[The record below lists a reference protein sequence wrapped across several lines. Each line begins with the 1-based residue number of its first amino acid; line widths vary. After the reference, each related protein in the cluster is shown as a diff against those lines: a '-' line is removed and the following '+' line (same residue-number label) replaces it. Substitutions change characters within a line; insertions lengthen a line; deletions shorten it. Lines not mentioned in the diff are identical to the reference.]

1 MSDPR
6 EGLKLRLGYEVARE
20 IERTPIISLGVQDAA
35 TKAINSVLYQRLQD
49 QIIDDN
55 PTAQILEERIRDI
68 NITNIASENN
78 INKADLIAVL
88 QSSGFQRPP
97 GPPGPPGDKGAPGD
111 PGDQGPPGAPGP
123 SSGPSGGS
131 SGSGSGRPPKPG
143 RSGGPAMDADEPR
156 QPPSDP
162 PPPPPKMMAMAN
174 PSAQAYAQNIALQA
188 EIQGIREEMQ
198 KQAKQ
203 AQIAQEV
210 QNRLIAAN
218 TNPRTEIIRELQ
230 TIIQPTIPVPQA
242 PPQHN
247 DLMTAFQQAMANQ
260 NHALGKTL
268 ERLGMSMAEFV
279 EHMKEKDKKPV
290 EDAVVTGAGQPP
302 PPPPPAP
309 PPPPPIP
316 IREKTRS
323 RSAKPQEFTIATPRV
338 QPPASREPSLAS
350 TIRYP
355 SPEPEAPRAQVA
367 RAIAREELH
376 RSRSRGGPEPILPIA
391 QEEGPRG
398 RQMARKPEGPM
409 AEKAK
414 ALLRKQEQGINMGEA
429 RIHLGRFAKNFAQV
443 KQKAR
448 NAEKAASVP
457 PPKPKTYDDIE
468 KEVEE
473 VVPDPTDTRL
483 RKKQQFPAGAFLKR
497 ERLDSQGRTSL
508 RYQGMP
514 IRV

>member
-1 MSDPR
+1 MSKDPR

-20 IERTPIISLGVQDAA
+20 IERTPVIAPGVSDAA
-35 TKAINSVLYQRLQD
+35 VRAVSSVLYQRLQD

-88 QSSGFQRPP
+88 QSGGFQ
-97 GPPGPPGDKGAPGD
+97 GPPGDKGDKGDKGD
-111 PGDQGPPGAPGP
+111 PGDQGPPGAP

-131 SGSGSGRPPKPG
+131 GSGRPPRPG
-143 RSGGPAMDADEPR
+143 RSGGPAMDESSDSTKR
-156 QPPSDP
+156 PPDDP
-162 PPPPPKMMAMAN
+162 PPPPTKLRAMVN

-230 TIIQPTIPVPQA
+230 TIIQPAIPLPQA
-242 PPQHN
+242 PAQHN
-247 DLMTAFQQAMANQ
+247 ELMTAFEQAMANQ

-268 ERLGMSMAEFV
+268 ERMGMSMAEFV
-279 EHMKEKDKKPV
+279 EHLKDNDKKQV
-290 EDAVVTGAGQPP
+290 EDPVVTGSSQQPP
-302 PPPPPAP
+302 PPPPGPAP
-309 PPPPPIP
+309 AIH
-316 IREKTRS
+316 EKSRS
-323 RSAKPQEFTIATPRV
+323 RSARPQEFTIATPRA
-338 QPPASREPSLAS
+338 QPPSREDSLAS
-350 TIRYP
+350 TVRYP
-355 SPEPEAPRAQVA
+355 TPEPPRAQVA
-367 RAIAREELH
+367 RAIAREELN
-376 RSRSRGGPEPILPIA
+376 RSRSRGGPTEPILPIA
-391 QEEGPRG
+391 EEDVVSRG

-409 AEKAK
+409 ADRAK
-414 ALLRKQEQGINMGEA
+414 ALLKKQGHGVTMGESK
-429 RIHLGRFAKNFAQV
+429 IHLGRFAKNFAQV

-448 NAEKAASVP
+448 NAEQAASVP
-457 PPKPKTYDDIE
+457 PPPKQKTYDEIE

-483 RKKQQFPAGAFLKR
+483 RKKAQFPAGAFLKR
-497 ERLDSQGRTSL
+497 ERLDSEGRKSL

>member
-1 MSDPR
+1 MSKDPR

-20 IERTPIISLGVQDAA
+20 IERTSVIAPGVSDAA
-35 TKAINSVLYQRLQD
+35 VRAINSVLYQRLQE
-49 QIIDDN
+49 QITEDN
-55 PTAQILEERIRDI
+55 PTTRILEERIRDI

-78 INKADLIAVL
+78 INKQDLIAVL
-88 QSSGFQRPP
+88 QSGGFQ
-97 GPPGPPGDKGAPGD
+97 GPPGDKGDKGE

-131 SGSGSGRPPKPG
+131 GSDRPPRPG
-143 RSGGPAMDADEPR
+143 RSGGPVAMDADEPR
-156 QPPSDP
+156 GPPPDDP
-162 PPPPPKMMAMAN
+162 PPPPPKMRAMVN
-174 PSAQAYAQNIALQA
+174 PQAQAYAQNIALQA

-230 TIIQPTIPVPQA
+230 TVIQPTILTPQA

-260 NHALGKTL
+260 NHQLGKTL
-268 ERLGMSMAEFV
+268 ERMGMSMAEFV

-290 EDAVVTGAGQPP
+290 EEAVVNSKPP
-302 PPPPPAP
+302 PPPPPP
-309 PPPPPIP
+309 PSGAAV
-316 IREKTRS
+316 EYS
-323 RSAKPQEFTIATPRV
+323 IATPRV
-338 QPPASREPSLAS
+338 PRSRSRSGVPDPIPARSPSVAS

-355 SPEPEAPRAQVA
+355 SMAPEPEPPRAQIA
-367 RAIAREELH
+367 RTIAREELH

-391 QEEGPRG
+391 EEDEGPRG
-398 RQMARKPEGPM
+398 RTMTRKPEGPM
-409 AEKAK
+409 ADKAK
-414 ALLRKQEQGINMGEA
+414 ALLKKQEQGINMGES

-443 KQKAR
+443 QQKAR

-457 PPKPKTYDDIE
+457 PPKHKTYDDIE
-468 KEVEE
+468 KEIEE
-473 VVPDPTDTRL
+473 VVPDPIDTRL
-483 RKKQQFPAGAFLKR
+483 RKKPQFPAGAFLKR
-497 ERLDSQGRTSL
+497 ERLDSEGRKSL

-514 IRV
+514 IKV

>member
-1 MSDPR
+1 MSKDPR

-20 IERTPIISLGVQDAA
+20 IERTPVIAPGVSDAA
-35 TKAINSVLYQRLQD
+35 VRAVSSVLYQRLQD

-88 QSSGFQRPP
+88 QSGGFQ
-97 GPPGPPGDKGAPGD
+97 GPPGDKGDKGDKGD
-111 PGDQGPPGAPGP
+111 PGDQGPPGAP

-131 SGSGSGRPPKPG
+131 GSGRPPRPG
-143 RSGGPAMDADEPR
+143 RSGGPAMDESSDSTKR
-156 QPPSDP
+156 PPDDP
-162 PPPPPKMMAMAN
+162 PPPPTKLRAMVN

-230 TIIQPTIPVPQA
+230 TIIQPAIPLPQA
-242 PPQHN
+242 PAQHN
-247 DLMTAFQQAMANQ
+247 ELMTAFEQAMANQ

-268 ERLGMSMAEFV
+268 ERMGMSMAEFV
-279 EHMKEKDKKPV
+279 EHLKDNDKKQV
-290 EDAVVTGAGQPP
+290 EDPVVTGSSQQPP
-302 PPPPPAP
+302 PPPPGPAP
-309 PPPPPIP
+309 AIH
-316 IREKTRS
+316 EKSRS
-323 RSAKPQEFTIATPRV
+323 RSARPQEFTIATPRA
-338 QPPASREPSLAS
+338 QPPSREDSLAS
-350 TIRYP
+350 TVRYP
-355 SPEPEAPRAQVA
+355 TPEPPRAQVA
-367 RAIAREELH
+367 RAIAREELN
-376 RSRSRGGPEPILPIA
+376 RSRSRGGPTEPILPIA
-391 QEEGPRG
+391 EEDVVSRG

-409 AEKAK
+409 ADRAK
-414 ALLRKQEQGINMGEA
+414 ALLKKQEHGVTMGESK
-429 RIHLGRFAKNFAQV
+429 IHLGRFAKNFAQV

-448 NAEKAASVP
+448 NAEQAASVP
-457 PPKPKTYDDIE
+457 PPPKQKTYDEIE

-483 RKKQQFPAGAFLKR
+483 RKKAQFPAGAFLKR
-497 ERLDSQGRTSL
+497 ERLDSEGRKSL

>member
-1 MSDPR
+1 MSKDPR
-6 EGLKLRLGYEVARE
+6 DGLKLRLGYEVARE

-35 TKAINSVLYQRLQD
+35 VKAINSVLDQRLQD
-49 QIIDDN
+49 QIVDDN

-78 INKADLIAVL
+78 INKSDLIAVL
-88 QSSGFQRPP
+88 QSGGFQ
-97 GPPGPPGDKGAPGD
+97 GPPGPPGDKGD
-111 PGDQGPPGAPGP
+111 PGPPGPPGAPGP

-131 SGSGSGRPPKPG
+131 GSGGRPG
-143 RSGGPAMDADEPR
+143 RSGGPVTGNETSDSNDKR
-156 QPPSDP
+156 PPDDP
-162 PPPPPKMMAMAN
+162 PPPPTKLRAMVN
-174 PSAQAYAQNIALQA
+174 PQAQAYAQNIALQA

-230 TIIQPTIPVPQA
+230 TVIQPTILTPQA

-260 NHALGKTL
+260 NHQLGKTL
-268 ERLGMSMAEFV
+268 ERMGMSMAEFV

-290 EDAVVTGAGQPP
+290 EEAVVNSKPP
-302 PPPPPAP
+302 PPPPPP
-309 PPPPPIP
+309 PSGAAV
-316 IREKTRS
+316 EYS
-323 RSAKPQEFTIATPRV
+323 IATPRV
-338 QPPASREPSLAS
+338 PRSRSRSGVPDPIPARSPSVAS

-355 SPEPEAPRAQVA
+355 SMGTKLEPPRAQIA
-367 RAIAREELH
+367 RTIAREELH

-391 QEEGPRG
+391 EEGEGPRG
-398 RQMARKPEGPM
+398 RTMTRKPEGPM
-409 AEKAK
+409 ADEAK
-414 ALLRKQEQGINMGEA
+414 ALSKKQEQGINMGES

-443 KQKAR
+443 QQKAR

-457 PPKPKTYDDIE
+457 PPKHKTYDDIE
-468 KEVEE
+468 KEIEE
-473 VVPDPTDTRL
+473 VVPDPIDTRL
-483 RKKQQFPAGAFLKR
+483 RKKPQFPAGAFLKR
-497 ERLDSQGRTSL
+497 ERLDSEGRKSL

>member
-1 MSDPR
+1 MSKDPR

-20 IERTPIISLGVQDAA
+20 IERTPVIAPGVSDAA
-35 TKAINSVLYQRLQD
+35 VRAVSSVLYQRLQD

-88 QSSGFQRPP
+88 QSGGFQ
-97 GPPGPPGDKGAPGD
+97 GPPGDKGDKGDKGD
-111 PGDQGPPGAPGP
+111 PGDQGPPGAP

-131 SGSGSGRPPKPG
+131 GSGRPPRPG
-143 RSGGPAMDADEPR
+143 RSGGPAMDESSDSTKR
-156 QPPSDP
+156 PPDDP
-162 PPPPPKMMAMAN
+162 PPPPTKLRAMVN
-174 PSAQAYAQNIALQA
+174 PNAQAYAQNIALQA

-230 TIIQPTIPVPQA
+230 TIIQPAIPLPQA
-242 PPQHN
+242 PAQHAE
-247 DLMTAFQQAMANQ
+247 LMTAFEQAMANQ

-268 ERLGMSMAEFV
+268 ERMGMSMAEFV
-279 EHMKEKDKKPV
+279 EHLKDKDKEQV
-290 EDAVVTGAGQPP
+290 EDPVVTGSSQQPP
-302 PPPPPAP
+302 PPPPGPAP
-309 PPPPPIP
+309 AIH
-316 IREKTRS
+316 EKSRS
-323 RSAKPQEFTIATPRV
+323 RSARPQEFTIATPRA
-338 QPPASREPSLAS
+338 QPPSREDSLAS
-350 TIRYP
+350 TVRYP
-355 SPEPEAPRAQVA
+355 TPEPPRAQVA
-367 RAIAREELH
+367 RAIAREELN
-376 RSRSRGGPEPILPIA
+376 RSRSRGGPTEPILPIA
-391 QEEGPRG
+391 EEEVVSRG

-409 AEKAK
+409 ADRAK
-414 ALLRKQEQGINMGEA
+414 ALLKKQEHGVTMGESK
-429 RIHLGRFAKNFAQV
+429 IHLGRFAKNFAQV

-448 NAEKAASVP
+448 NAEQAASVP
-457 PPKPKTYDDIE
+457 PPPKQKTYDDIE

-473 VVPDPTDTRL
+473 VVPDPGDTRL

-497 ERLDSQGRTSL
+497 ERLDSEGRKSL

>member
-210 QNRLIAAN
+210 NNRLIAAN
-218 TNPRTEIIRELQ
+218 TNPRTE
-230 TIIQPTIPVPQA
+230 
-242 PPQHN
+242 N
-247 DLMTAFQQAMANQ
+247 
-260 NHALGKTL
+260 
-268 ERLGMSMAEFV
+268 
-279 EHMKEKDKKPV
+279 
-290 EDAVVTGAGQPP
+290 
-302 PPPPPAP
+302 
-309 PPPPPIP
+309 
-316 IREKTRS
+316 
-323 RSAKPQEFTIATPRV
+323 
-338 QPPASREPSLAS
+338 
-350 TIRYP
+350 
-355 SPEPEAPRAQVA
+355 
-367 RAIAREELH
+367 
-376 RSRSRGGPEPILPIA
+376 
-391 QEEGPRG
+391 
-398 RQMARKPEGPM
+398 
-409 AEKAK
+409 
-414 ALLRKQEQGINMGEA
+414 
-429 RIHLGRFAKNFAQV
+429 
-443 KQKAR
+443 
-448 NAEKAASVP
+448 
-457 PPKPKTYDDIE
+457 
-468 KEVEE
+468 
-473 VVPDPTDTRL
+473 
-483 RKKQQFPAGAFLKR
+483 
-497 ERLDSQGRTSL
+497 
-508 RYQGMP
+508 
-514 IRV
+514 